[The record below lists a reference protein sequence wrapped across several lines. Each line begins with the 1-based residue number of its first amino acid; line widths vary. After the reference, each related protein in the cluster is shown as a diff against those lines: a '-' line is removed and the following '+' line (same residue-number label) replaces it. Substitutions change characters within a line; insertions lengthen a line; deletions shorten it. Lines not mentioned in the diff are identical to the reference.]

1 MAKNTTLTHLSFGWN
16 SMGDEGFDAFALAL
30 AGEEGASLSLLTLDL
45 EYKSLSRKTAAHLG
59 NILMYIPP
67 PPLLLQ

>member
-1 MAKNTTLTHLSFGWN
+1 
-16 SMGDEGFDAFALAL
+16 MGDEGFDAFALAL